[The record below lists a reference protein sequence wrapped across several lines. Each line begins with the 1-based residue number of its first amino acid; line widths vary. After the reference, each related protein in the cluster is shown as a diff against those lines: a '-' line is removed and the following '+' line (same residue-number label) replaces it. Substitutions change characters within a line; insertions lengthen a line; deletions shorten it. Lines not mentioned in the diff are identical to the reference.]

1 MGTSPNNNLNV
12 VQILKIMSQKE
23 EINEQDN
30 LYRELTKDLPSRKV
44 ITFNTIDIFIF
55 DEKKLNKLKQQDNG
69 EKVN

>member
-1 MGTSPNNNLNV
+1 MG
-12 VQILKIMSQKE
+12 QKE
-23 EINEQDN
+23 DINEQDN

-55 DEKKLNKLKQQDNG
+55 DEQKLNKLKQQDNG